1 MAAGYRSWTRKIEN
15 NSPDLDDYGK
25 PLPPP
30 PPGFYWSRLED
41 GSWEILEFA
50 KQPVNN
56 DFITV
61 ESSSIVEH
69 VVLPDDTLQGLCLR
83 YGVSAVALRQLNNFS
98 GNAFRS
104 RKVLRVPL
112 EKGATIRPQEF
123 SHTVLLQKFKNA
135 TSEPDM
141 EAKFYLEENGW
152 DLSRAL
158 ADWSGDEKWIR
169 EEEAV
174 RDIHLQEK
182 TDEKDDESREDAPL
196 LGVKIPEGVKVVQP
210 LEIVIACGETGGA

>member
-1 MAAGYRSWTRKIEN
+1 MDGGYRSWITKIEN

-30 PPGFYWSRLED
+30 PPGFYWSRLDD

-50 KQPVNN
+50 KQPASD
-56 DFITV
+56 DFVTV

-69 VVLPDDTLQGLCLR
+69 VVLLDDTLQGLCLR
-83 YGVSAVALRQLNNFS
+83 YGVSAVALRRLNNFS

-112 EKGATIRPQEF
+112 EKGATIRPQE
-123 SHTVLLQKFKNA
+123 STHNVLLQKFKNT
-135 TSEPDM
+135 TSEPDT
-141 EAKFYLEENGW
+141 EAKFYLEENEW

-169 EEEAV
+169 EEESLKN
-174 RDIHLQEK
+174 ILLQEK
-182 TDEKDDESREDAPL
+182 TDEKDEESREDAPL
-196 LGVKIPEGVKVVQP
+196 LGVKVPEGVKVVQP
-210 LEIVIACGETGGA
+210 LEIVIACGNTCS